1 MRLFSY
7 SENILH
13 LYSLGLGMQMLASM
27 KQIFQLPQ
35 SFSSLKTKKRF
46 KIKLIWL
53 KFVVFYILII
63 RDIFN

>member
-35 SFSSLKTKKRF
+35 GLLLERRNDLK
-46 KIKLIWL
+46 
-53 KFVVFYILII
+53 
-63 RDIFN
+63 